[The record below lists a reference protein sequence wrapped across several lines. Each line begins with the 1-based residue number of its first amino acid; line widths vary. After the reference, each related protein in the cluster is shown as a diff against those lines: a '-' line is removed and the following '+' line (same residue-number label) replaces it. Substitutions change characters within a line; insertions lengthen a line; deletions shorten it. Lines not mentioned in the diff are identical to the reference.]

1 VKHIAPQS
9 VSCLNKPPECY
20 FPFPYCQSDSVKK
33 KAIEVRIGMPRSF
46 IIPTT
51 PCKMAQANFSSTPC
65 DPVSYSTYSN
75 YAWSRQSCNGTMQS
89 SHLLLLFPSFPKP
102 PRSFDL
108 YQTKTNPNCSNS
120 LEATQPIQRT
130 IRELL
135 LERARAAADSMTQ
148 SHRRGAR
155 HSRSAEILNCSS
167 AATLAA
173 LATARTW
180 ASAPASHR
188 TATPERRMPP
198 AAAGTLAQS
207 AADADAGPRGV
218 AAAPNATAVEAA
230 GAVLAIM

>member
-1 VKHIAPQS
+1 MKHIAPQS

-89 SHLLLLFPSFPKP
+89 SHLLLLFPSPNHP
-102 PRSFDL
+102 DLLTWL

-130 IRELL
+130 IREIITGKSKSGGGFDDTG
-135 LERARAAADSMTQ
+135 EGQGTHGQ
-148 SHRRGAR
+148 RR
-155 HSRSAEILNCSS
+155 S
-167 AATLAA
+167 
-173 LATARTW
+173 
-180 ASAPASHR
+180 
-188 TATPERRMPP
+188 
-198 AAAGTLAQS
+198 
-207 AADADAGPRGV
+207 
-218 AAAPNATAVEAA
+218 
-230 GAVLAIM
+230 